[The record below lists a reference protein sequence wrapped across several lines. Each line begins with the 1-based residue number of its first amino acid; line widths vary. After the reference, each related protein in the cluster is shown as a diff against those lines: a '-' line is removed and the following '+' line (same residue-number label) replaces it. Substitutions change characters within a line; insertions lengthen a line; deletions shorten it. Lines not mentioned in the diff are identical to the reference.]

1 MGKNLEY
8 CDFFDLFLELPGKAW
23 TGLLHIDT
31 TLDID
36 KKGEDAKGKGG
47 AEGGQWKSIKNRR
60 KPYLS
65 AGGLTLVADPA
76 TMGDH
81 DKMVASLI
89 EQLNSLC
96 VRPGT
101 IFEMPDIAQV
111 VPLLRDFDD
120 E

>member
-31 TLDID
+31 TLDVD

-81 DKMVASLI
+81 DKMIASLI
-89 EQLNSLC
+89 EQLDSLC